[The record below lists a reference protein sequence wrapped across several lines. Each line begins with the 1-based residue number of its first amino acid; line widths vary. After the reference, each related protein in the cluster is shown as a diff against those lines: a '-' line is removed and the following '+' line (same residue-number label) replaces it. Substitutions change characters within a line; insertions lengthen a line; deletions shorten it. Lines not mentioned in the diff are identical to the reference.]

1 MFRSLPLCLVCL
13 ICVALV
19 GCKNKVSPSG
29 KVTRDGKDFTLSKNG
44 MFIISFFAEADKEMK
59 NPLQA
64 ETKPDGTFTLIGKDR
79 KGVPPGKYRASVQ
92 AFDPYGGPD
101 KKDVLVKSVFRLL
114 SPDKHVFEMFDEDKG
129 LKTMEITYTRQ

>member
-29 KVTRDGKDFTLSKNG
+29 KVTRDGKDFKLSDKG

-101 KKDVLVKSVFRLL
+101 KKDVLDGKFSGAW
-114 SPDKHVFEMFDEDKG
+114 DKLVAVDVGSGEV
-129 LKTMEITYTRQ
+129 EIKLPK